1 MGSCSSPGRVR
12 ATNQDWL
19 GDFASADDGPD
30 QGRLFVLADGMGGE
44 AGGEIASRLA
54 VDVVGKTYFERP
66 SEKPAEALEYS
77 MMAANDT
84 IHAQATASTELRRM
98 GTTCTALVLRDSSA
112 WVAHVGDSRAY
123 RVRNGIAAPLTTDHS
138 LADRGR
144 AYAHVL
150 TRALG
155 VQPKVQV
162 DITSAPVQAGDIFL
176 LCSDGLWGQVSDPDI
191 GDIVKSEPDSEIAS
205 RRMVDLANAHGG
217 PDNISALLVRVERV
231 DRASWVRAAARAVW
245 RALAKYSLPTRSS
258 V

>member
-1 MGSCSSPGRVR
+1 
-12 ATNQDWL
+12 
-19 GDFASADDGPD
+19 
-30 QGRLFVLADGMGGE
+30 
-44 AGGEIASRLA
+44 
-54 VDVVGKTYFERP
+54 
-66 SEKPAEALEYS
+66 
-77 MMAANDT
+77 
-84 IHAQATASTELRRM
+84 M
-98 GTTCTALVLRDSSA
+98 GTTCTALVLRDSRA
-112 WVAHVGDSRAY
+112 WVGHVGDSRAY
-123 RVRNGIAAPLTTDHS
+123 RVRNGIAERLTTDHS

-162 DITSAPVQAGDIFL
+162 DITSAPVQAGDVFL

-217 PDNISALLVRVERV
+217 PDNISVLLVRVERV